1 VRVYHHWVDRDTGEQ
16 ALFSEDEP
24 LVEVEWVLKHLVGA
38 VKLGAFEL
46 DLQVRAAWLND
57 PFACLKATVPEA

>member
-1 VRVYHHWVDRDTGEQ
+1 MRVYHHWVDRDTGEQ

-46 DLQVRAAWLND
+46 DSYAAA
-57 PFACLKATVPEA
+57 FSAEASASSNNC